1 MGRSRIGAS
10 MAATLVF
17 DKASRQL
24 VMSAV
29 SPGGALIIHHTAK
42 TLCGVLN

>member
-1 MGRSRIGAS
+1 MGRSRIEAS

-24 VMSAV
+24 VMNASG
-29 SPGGALIIHHTAK
+29 PGGALIIHYTAK
-42 TLCGVLN
+42 TLFGVLN

>member
-1 MGRSRIGAS
+1 MGRSRIETS
-10 MAATLVF
+10 RAATLVF

-24 VMSAV
+24 VMSAG

-42 TLCGVLN
+42 TLYDVLN